1 MDFPGILPTIIIML
15 ILRMGSVMSIGFEK
29 VYLMQNSLNLE
40 ASEVISTYVYKVG
53 LESAMANFSYS
64 TAIGL
69 FNSAVNLLMIVAVN
83 FIAGRVGE
91 TSLW

>member
-1 MDFPGILPTIIIML
+1 MDFPDILPTIIIML